1 MAQSGIKRCLFSL
14 VVLSLVYLHFSPLL
28 YATEKVIQIQE
39 TDLITLENGLQTLES
54 ELTMQKELSSILK
67 TQLIEAETQLTS
79 ASEHLSELEKSIN
92 KELSKKLWIGVGI
105 GVGASAVIAVI
116 TLLATGIIK
125 TN

>member
-14 VVLSLVYLHFSPLL
+14 VVFSLVYLHFSPLL
-28 YATEKVIQIQE
+28 YATGKVIQIQE

-54 ELTMQKELSSILK
+54 ELMTQKELSSVLK
-67 TQLIEAETQLTS
+67 SQLIEAETQLTS

-105 GVGASAVIAVI
+105 GVGVSAVIAVI
-116 TLLATGIIK
+116 TLLATAHNK
-125 TN
+125 N